1 MSHAFIINDRSMTS
15 QYQLPEVLVMRYQ
28 HRDDSGP
35 KKTTTENQ
43 WKIAETIYTNFQ
55 KGHMLTVPT
64 MPCNFQMFFTDK

>member
-43 WKIAETIYTNFQ
+43 
-55 KGHMLTVPT
+55 
-64 MPCNFQMFFTDK
+64 